1 MYKYVIVGSGVTG
14 LLLLLMLTSIGSVP
28 PSQICL
34 IDPHFDGGDLARS
47 WTSVQSNTPW
57 SKCYL
62 AVQRICPTLPPSPF
76 PMDQPTPLIEIIHFL
91 QGLTRPLL
99 KHSRQIQGLA
109 AEASYDSSSRLWT
122 ITTAAGESV
131 QSQKLLLAQGSE
143 PRALDLPIPS
153 IPLEIALD
161 STRIRQYL
169 RPSDHVLVFG
179 TMHSGTLVLRNA
191 LDCSG
196 VTVTAFHKQ
205 EKPFAFAR
213 DGEYDGIKEESATI
227 ADAVLA
233 NSYGSRLSLCKLADT
248 SQVVRNSLKAT
259 WAVYAMGF
267 KPRTTIQIR
276 VDGSPLYSPERYDG
290 ATGAL
295 EGAPNAWGF
304 GIAYPNRAPD
314 GVHWDVSVAS
324 FVDHILL
331 QKDALLSN
339 LN

>member
-1 MYKYVIVGSGVTG
+1 VEG
-14 LLLLLMLTSIGSVP
+14 
-28 PSQICL
+28 
-34 IDPHFDGGDLARS
+34 
-47 WTSVQSNTPW
+47 
-57 SKCYL
+57 
-62 AVQRICPTLPPSPF
+62 QR
-76 PMDQPTPLIEIIHFL
+76 
-91 QGLTRPLL
+91 
-99 KHSRQIQGLA
+99 
-109 AEASYDSSSRLWT
+109 
-122 ITTAAGESV
+122 
-131 QSQKLLLAQGSE
+131 LLLAQGSE

-161 STRIRQYL
+161 GSRLKQYL

-196 VTVTAFHKQ
+196 VTVTALYKK

-213 DGEYDGIKEESATI
+213 DGEYDGIKEESAAI
-227 ADAVLA
+227 ADTVLGGT
-233 NSYGSRLSLCKLADT
+233 YGSRLILCSSADT
-248 SQVVRNSLKAT
+248 SQVIRSSLTAT
-259 WAVYAMGF
+259 WVVYAMGF
-267 KPRTTIQIR
+267 KPRIQMQFQ
-276 VDGSPLYSPERYDG
+276 VDGGTPYSPERYDG

-314 GVHWDVSVAS
+314 GVHWDVSVSS